1 MISAPAGVEPTDV
14 AGVVEDVVSGVLTP
28 SARDFQL
35 KVTIPRLGRNSR
47 VPPKTLA
54 ALRSFSDLAAGAWP
68 LPAECEQLWRHF
80 VITACRE
87 DTAFDIDEL
96 SDWFVTNGWTSEAA
110 NELTNRFISE
120 ASLISE
126 YEDEVGSR
134 Q

>member
-1 MISAPAGVEPTDV
+1 M
-14 AGVVEDVVSGVLTP
+14 
-28 SARDFQL
+28 
-35 KVTIPRLGRNSR
+35 
-47 VPPKTLA
+47 
-54 ALRSFSDLAAGAWP
+54 
-68 LPAECEQLWRHF
+68 PAECEQLWRHF